1 MAYDPISD
9 KMSTIQDKIDKY
21 KMIPR
26 YAVLFTSA
34 VFLYA
39 LIENLDLEKIK
50 FTGYLFAIIVVM
62 YTLGV
67 DFIKEMVDY
76 ALKNK
81 LLTTQTTEKISAVLD
96 QTSNTLDKVDV
107 VVNKTESTIDNI
119 KEKL

>member
-1 MAYDPISD
+1 MSYDPISD

-50 FTGYLFAIIVVM
+50 FTGYLFAIIVLM

-67 DFIKEMVDY
+67 DVIKEMVDY

-81 LLTTQTTEKISAVLD
+81 LLTIQTTEKTSAVLD
-96 QTSNTLDKVDV
+96 QTSNTLDKVHV
-107 VVNKTESTIDNI
+107 VVNNTESTINNL